1 MKDIPVTLNRTAR
14 YFYLRFIRIRRDPSE
29 IARGLA
35 IGVFS
40 GMTPFL
46 GFHILMA
53 LALAMLLKGNKFMAL
68 IGTWVANPLT
78 FSFIYY
84 LDYKVGRWV
93 LGGETESFMPLS
105 LEPLEILH
113 AGWKLLLPMSVGSL
127 ILGLLAAALT
137 YLLSNPMIRMI
148 QGRLHKG
155 KSHVSTGD

>member
-1 MKDIPVTLNRTAR
+1 
-14 YFYLRFIRIRRDPSE
+14 
-29 IARGLA
+29 
-35 IGVFS
+35 
-40 GMTPFL
+40 MTPFL

-113 AGWKLLLPMSVGSL
+113 VGWKLLLPMSVGSL